1 MKQLITLFAIAG
13 MVLAL
18 APAAQAGNFTL
29 MDPTTNDGS
38 FEAYTQGVPV
48 NWGNGQPGDPGT
60 WANTALI
67 GQWNP
72 SDNTYASDGDIC
84 LVVNGGNTG
93 TATSSDLLGTAGYNT
108 VTAGDVF
115 TYSWDYRPNGIN
127 QTFKFEI
134 DFGNGPVE
142 LDSVTAAVASSYQ
155 TMSGTYT
162 ALAADASGGKLQVS
176 LYQEGHSWSDNAQL
190 SVVGG
195 PPAGTVIM
203 FK

>member
-1 MKQLITLFAIAG
+1 MKKIISILAIAG
-13 MVLAL
+13 LVLAL
-18 APAAQAGNFTL
+18 APAAQAATVL
-29 MDPTTNDGS
+29 MSPSVNDGS
-38 FEAYTQGVPV
+38 FEGYTAGAPV
-48 NWGNGQPGDPGT
+48 NWGNNHYTGIWT
-60 WANTALI
+60 NTAGI
-67 GQWNP
+67 GQWNG
-72 SDNTYASDGDIC
+72 SDPTYKTDGNIN
-84 LVVNGGNTG
+84 LVVNGSSSG
-93 TATSSDLLGTAGYNT
+93 TTTSDDILGTNGYNT
-108 VTAGDVF
+108 VQAGDVF
-115 TYSWDYRPNGIN
+115 TYSWDYRPNGTN